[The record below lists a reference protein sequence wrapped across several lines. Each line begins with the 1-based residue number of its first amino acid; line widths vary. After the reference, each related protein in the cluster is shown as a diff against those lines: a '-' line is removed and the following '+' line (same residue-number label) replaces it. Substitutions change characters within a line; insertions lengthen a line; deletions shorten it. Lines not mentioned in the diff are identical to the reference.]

1 MKTHLTSFLA
11 LAAFSICPA
20 VAEAQESDKPKT
32 DPLAAYD
39 SADALWA
46 HVEKL
51 SAGPATEPKSREEAV
66 DYLKSVQAGAEA
78 FISRYPGDPR
88 QWKAR
93 IFKAMLGLQ
102 MQAVNG
108 ALPDI
113 AATRAELKKIVSAQ
127 EAPEDARA
135 DAAMALIQLQTAM
148 PSGNPADAAKAI
160 EREVLAFQKAH
171 PKDPRARGLDAV
183 LGEAVEASDPKRAE
197 ALLRSAAKSGAPEF
211 AQMAQT
217 RLDRMELMRKPLE
230 MSFTSVDGREVD
242 VAKMRGK
249 VVLVDFWA
257 TWCAPCVWAM
267 PEIKAVYDKFHDQ
280 GFEIVGVSLDQDKEA
295 LEEFVKER
303 ELPWPNYFDVKG
315 PENAMSV
322 RYGITSIP
330 AQWLLDKNGMIV
342 ATETRG
348 DLAEQVEKLL
358 ADPAAAK
365 P

>member
-1 MKTHLTSFLA
+1 MKTHLTSLLA

-20 VAEAQESDKPKT
+20 IAEAQESDKPKT
-32 DPLAAYD
+32 DPLAAYQ

-46 HVEKL
+46 HLEKL
-51 SAGPATEPKSREEAV
+51 GAGPATEPKSREEAV
-66 DYLKSVQAGAEA
+66 DYLKSVQTGAEA
-78 FISRYPGDPR
+78 FIARYPGDPR

-93 IFKAMLGLQ
+93 IFKAMLRLQ
-102 MQAVNG
+102 LQAVSG
-108 ALPDI
+108 AQPDL
-113 AATRAELKKIVSAQ
+113 AATRADLNKIVEAK

-135 DAAMALIQLQTAM
+135 DAAMMLIQLRMSA
-148 PSGNPADAAKAI
+148 PSGNPADAAKEI

-183 LGEAVEASDPKRAE
+183 LAGVVEASDPKRAE

-230 MSFTSVDGREVD
+230 MSFTSVDGRKVD

-257 TWCAPCVWAM
+257 TWCGPCVQAL
-267 PEIKAVYDKFHDQ
+267 PELKAAYDKFHEK
-280 GFEIVGVSLDQDKEA
+280 GFEIVGVSLDEDKEA
-295 LEEFVKER
+295 LEQFVKER
-303 ELPWPNYFDVKG
+303 DVPWPNYFDGKG
-315 PENAMSV
+315 WENELSSKH
-322 RYGITSIP
+322 GITAIP
-330 AQWLLDKNGMIV
+330 AQWLVDKNGMIV

-358 ADPAAAK
+358 NDPAAAK
-365 P
+365 Q